1 MKKLNL
7 LAAITVA
14 CSALISGLQAAPITY
29 SIVDNAA
36 FQAKY
41 PSGVGSYTLSGSI
54 TTDGTLGD
62 VTSGILG
69 WNWTVTDNAT
79 SAVVRSASGNGASN
93 GFSVQASAT
102 QITLRPFGV
111 GSGLSLIGVEGETL
125 AWFRRAAEDY
135 GSFQMPASDEYY
147 FQYGELLWY
156 NTQDG
161 NFIPL
166 SSTADGS
173 WIIADGGVS
182 TVPEPST
189 YGLLFGGFTLAVVA
203 MRRRTSKQA

>member
-29 SIVDNAA
+29 SIVNNAA

-41 PSGVGSYTLSGSI
+41 PSGVGGYTLSGSI

-79 SAVVRSASGNGASN
+79 SAVVRSASGNGATN

-111 GSGLSLIGVEGETL
+111 GSGLSLIGVGETL
-125 AWFRRAAEDY
+125 AWFRRAGEDF
-135 GSFQMPASDEYY
+135 GDFQMPASDEYY

-156 NTQDG
+156 NSQDG

-203 MRRRTSKQA
+203 MRRRTIKQA